1 MKIAG
6 ELEAGLRAAWTRK
19 LRQWWEHYNQ
29 EYLEGALKA
38 PLIQLGES
46 ESQLGRW
53 ERAPRRLTIAVAHL
67 REHPWL
73 EVMETLRHEMAHQ
86 YADEVLGAGGELPH
100 GPAFKRACERLRC
113 NPRASYQAG
122 AEGAEEERVL
132 RVLKK
137 VLSLA
142 SSPNEHEA
150 QSAVNKA
157 RRLLLEYNLDI
168 VELDRERG
176 FSCRS
181 LGPVKARH
189 ASHEMWLPMILHEFF
204 FVEVLWSPTY
214 EPLRD
219 REGSVLQT
227 YGTPANLD
235 MAEYV
240 YSFLTQLLEQL
251 WAGYKERQG
260 LSGERQRQSYYVG
273 VLQGVYGALREQEQ
287 QIHASQAL
295 VWKGDLRLQEYYRYL
310 NPRVRTRK
318 GGGVAA
324 TPAYQDGVEE
334 GRRVRIHRPL
344 HERQDQVSGYLSAP

>member
-1 MKIAG
+1 MSGKG
-6 ELEAGLRAAWTRK
+6 ELAAGLHLAWTRK
-19 LRQWWEHYNQ
+19 LGQWWAHYNE
-29 EYLEGALKA
+29 EYLGGALKP
-38 PLIQLGES
+38 PLIRLGEGMEQLGLWEG
-46 ESQLGRW
+46 GR
-53 ERAPRRLTIAVAHL
+53 RRLTIAQHHL
-67 REHPWL
+67 REYPWL

-86 YADEVLGAGGELPH
+86 YAHEVLGAVDETPH
-100 GPAFKRACERLRC
+100 GPAFRQACQLLRC
-113 NPRASYQAG
+113 SPAASYRQGEGQA
-122 AEGAEEERVL
+122 EDERVL

-142 SSPNEHEA
+142 GSPNEHEA
-150 QSAVNKA
+150 QAAVNKA
-157 RRLLLEYNLDI
+157 RRLLLEYNLDV

-176 FSCRS
+176 FACRS

-214 EPLRD
+214 QPWCD
-219 REGSVLQT
+219 REGTVLQI

-240 YSFLTQLLEQL
+240 YTFLSDLLEHL

-260 LSGERQRQSYYVG
+260 LRGERQRQPYYVG
-273 VLQGVYGALREQEQ
+273 VLQGVYGALRQQEER
-287 QIHASQAL
+287 IHAGQAL
-295 VWKGDLRLQEYYRYL
+295 VWKGDPRLWEYYRYL
-310 NPRVRTRK
+310 NPRVRVRR

-324 TPAYQDGVEE
+324 TAAYQDGMEE

-344 HERQDQVSGYLSAP
+344 HERRDVSGGFLPAP

>member
-1 MKIAG
+1 MKEEQ
-6 ELEAGLRAAWTRK
+6 ELKAGLQRAWMRK
-19 LRQWWEHYNQ
+19 LRQWWERYNR
-29 EYLEGALKA
+29 EYLDGALKP
-38 PLIQLGES
+38 PLIRLGEGMEQLGLWE
-46 ESQLGRW
+46 GR
-53 ERAPRRLTIAVAHL
+53 RRRLTISVKHL
-67 REHPWL
+67 QEHPWL

-86 YADEVLGAGGELPH
+86 YAQEVLGAKAEVPH
-100 GPAFKRACERLRC
+100 GPAFKQACQRLRC
-113 NPRASYQAG
+113 SPRARYQEG
-122 AEGAEEERVL
+122 DERAEDERVL

-150 QSAVNKA
+150 QAAVNKA

-176 FSCRS
+176 FACRS
-181 LGPVKARH
+181 LGPVRARH

-214 EPLRD
+214 EPLLD
-219 REGSVLQT
+219 REGTVLQI

-240 YSFLTQLLEQL
+240 YGFLSGLLEQL
-251 WAGYKERQG
+251 WTGYKERQE
-260 LSGERQRQSYYVG
+260 LRGERQRQPYYVG
-273 VLQGVYGALREQEQ
+273 VLQGVCGALREQEEQ
-287 QIHASQAL
+287 LHAGQAL
-295 VWKGDLRLQEYYRYL
+295 VWKGDPRLQEYYRYL
-310 NPRVRTRK
+310 NPRVRVRR

-324 TPAYQDGVEE
+324 TPAYQDGMEE

-344 HERQDQVSGYLSAP
+344 HERRDGVGGFLPAP